1 MKGVIYNQEKPYSG
15 LENGRRYW
23 GGGEAVNG
31 GALLGGG
38 GTTVYIMHY
47 IGL

>member
-15 LENGRRYW
+15 LENRRRYW
-23 GGGEAVNG
+23 GGEAVNR

-38 GTTVYIMHY
+38 GATVYIMHY